1 MSEWKTTEVAILR
14 KYYTRDGVKVCAE
27 LTGRT
32 VAAVYVKASQLGL
45 KRERVGETLESI
57 KAACD
62 IDGDCWMWRGAMKD
76 GAPMIWW
83 KKRQAFVRRVTYEL
97 ARDDELTAAF
107 VIRNTC
113 GEVRCVNPEHSSRHP
128 RLKLL
133 RENGRMEHSQ
143 ATKLAMALRARA
155 RSVLTPEA
163 VAEIRSSDARRD
175 ELAARFGVTRE
186 TIRRVQVGESWA
198 PLGGLFALGGKR

>member
-1 MSEWKTTEVAILR
+1 
-14 KYYTRDGVKVCAE
+14 
-27 LTGRT
+27 
-32 VAAVYVKASQLGL
+32 
-45 KRERVGETLESI
+45 
-57 KAACD
+57 
-62 IDGDCWMWRGAMKD
+62 
-76 GAPMIWW
+76 MIWW

-97 ARDDELTAAF
+97 ARGEELTGAF
-107 VIRNTC
+107 VIRNNC
-113 GEVRCVNPEHSSRHP
+113 GEARCVNPEHSYRHP

-143 ATKLAMALRARA
+143 TTKLAMAIRARA

-175 ELAARFGVTRE
+175 ELAARFGVTCE